1 MPDMTHHIAIV
12 TGGSRGNGAAQCRAL
27 VAAGALVLI
36 TDVLDAE
43 GEQLAKDLG
52 DRALYRHLD
61 VTREG
66 DWRAAVAMTEQR
78 LGPITVLVNNAGIP
92 GGGILEET
100 TLEDWNRVISVDLT
114 GTFLGMKHVA
124 PSMKTAGRGSIVNI
138 SSVQGFRGSA
148 FVYGYVAAKWGVRGM
163 TKSAAI
169 ELASHNIR
177 VNTVAPGFFDTP
189 MMAGQ
194 DATDLEIP
202 MRRAGDPAE
211 LAKTVVF
218 LASDDSSYTTGAE
231 IAVDGGLLSGI
242 PLYDALHGIQ
252 MSGPRAGRENR

>member
-1 MPDMTHHIAIV
+1 MPDMTHHVALV
-12 TGGSRGNGAAQCRAL
+12 TGGARGNGAAQCRAL
-27 VAAGALVLI
+27 VGAGARVLV
-36 TDVLDAE
+36 TDVLDTE
-43 GEQLAKDLG
+43 GETLAKDLG
-52 DRALYRHLD
+52 DRAAYQHLD

-66 DWRAAVAMTEQR
+66 DWQAAVAAAGER
-78 LGPITVLVNNAGIP
+78 FGLVTVLVNNAGIP
-92 GGGILEET
+92 GGGIIEET
-100 TLEDWNRVISVDLT
+100 TLEDWNRVLGVDLT

-124 PSMKTAGRGSIVNI
+124 PSMKSAGSGSIVNI
-138 SSVQGFRGSA
+138 SSVQGLRGSA
-148 FVYGYVAAKWGVRGM
+148 FVYAYVAAKWGVRGM

-169 ELASHNIR
+169 EFAAHNIR

-231 IAVDGGLLSGI
+231 IVVDGGLLAGI
-242 PLYDALHGIQ
+242 PLYDSLHGIQ
-252 MSGPRAGRENR
+252 MSGPRPE